1 MAGERMIN
9 TIATSS
15 SVDPDGIGAL
25 IGTALVWTGL
35 ALLGLWIHNRSYKPK
50 RTPYPRNRKHH
61 SQ

>member
-1 MAGERMIN
+1 MSYL
-9 TIATSS
+9 IATANE
-15 SVDPDGIGAL
+15 VDPDGIGAL
-25 IGTALVWTGL
+25 IGTALVWAGL